1 MNGFPLKFYEADG
14 PFYDGEVEMVVV
26 PTADGEYEVC
36 AHHENVVVA
45 IATGTMKYRP
55 KDGETLY
62 AAVSS
67 GVLRM
72 EKNECTILVD
82 SAEHPEEIDEAR
94 ALAQKEEAIERMLQK
109 KSLQEYYLAEAELK
123 RAMTRPKLKGN
134 MIH

>member
-67 GVLRM
+67 GVLRRT
-72 EKNECTILVD
+72 NARFSWIPLSIL
-82 SAEHPEEIDEAR
+82 
-94 ALAQKEEAIERMLQK
+94 K
-109 KSLQEYYLAEAELK
+109 KSTKQEHLHRRKRPLSVCFRRSPCRSTTLQ
-123 RAMTRPKLKGN
+123 RPS
-134 MIH
+134 

>member
-1 MNGFPLKFYEADG
+1 
-14 PFYDGEVEMVVV
+14 
-26 PTADGEYEVC
+26 
-36 AHHENVVVA
+36 
-45 IATGTMKYRP
+45 MKYCF

-123 RAMTRPKLKGN
+123 RAMTRLKLKGN